1 MPAPHAPRGAE
12 NVVKMLVG
20 LEYALRLKHWLVFI
34 LLGAIWSSSFM
45 WIKIAVQEIGPI
57 TLVAF
62 RVLFGLLFGVVV
74 IYIQR
79 IGWPRTVK
87 EWTPLLVL
95 GVANIAI
102 PFFLISWGEQSI
114 DSAVASILNATVPLF
129 TILIAHSLLHD
140 DKITAPKALGL
151 LMGFA
156 GVVILMSK
164 DIGASLGSLLG
175 QLAIVLAS
183 AFYAGGAVYAR
194 KTTEGMPGILRS
206 AGPLLPATVVMWL
219 AMFMIESPVKFPQ
232 LGITWIA
239 LLFLGVLGSGLAFV
253 MSYYLLHEIGPTRT
267 TMVTYLFPLG
277 GVVLGVVFLGEELSW
292 QLVVGAALIV
302 LSLVVANMQP
312 QRQEQNIEKQAAADS

>member
-1 MPAPHAPRGAE
+1 
-12 NVVKMLVG
+12 
-20 LEYALRLKHWLVFI
+20 
-34 LLGAIWSSSFM
+34 M
-45 WIKIAVQEIGPI
+45 WIKIAVQEIGPV
-57 TLVAF
+57 TLVAL

-79 IGWPRTVK
+79 IRWPQTIK
-87 EWTPLLVL
+87 DWTPLLVL
-95 GVANIAI
+95 GITNIAI

-129 TILIAHSLLHD
+129 TILIAHFLLQD

-194 KTTEGMPGILRS
+194 KTTQDMPGIMRS

-219 AMFMIESPVKFPQ
+219 AMFLVESPVQFPE

-267 TMVTYLFPLG
+267 SMVTYLFPLG
-277 GVVLGVVFLGEELSW
+277 GVILGVAFLDEQLSW
-292 QLVVGAALIV
+292 QLVIGAVLII
-302 LSLVVANMQP
+302 LSLLVANVQP
-312 QRQEQNIEKQAAADS
+312 QKQERNLEEKAAANR